1 VNRQLELYR
10 LYGCHLCGMP
20 TDTARGACSTCS
32 PRAPVVLTETW
43 IKGEDVVRIG
53 ILVLLGAVLYGIFG

>member
-1 VNRQLELYR
+1 
-10 LYGCHLCGMP
+10 
-20 TDTARGACSTCS
+20 
-32 PRAPVVLTETW
+32 LTETW